1 MANIETED
9 EPADESNDFSL
20 SKFMSSVLIQSQTNY
35 INLYL
40 LSIFSQICRAKL
52 ILFSSSTVPTMSS

>member
-52 ILFSSSTVPTMSS
+52 ILLISSTVSTMSS